1 MIFSEIYGAYYNAVA
16 AVLREAV
23 AHPVSDA
30 DIRRIV
36 DQHAFGESI
45 LTIPSALKEGR
56 WKLLKPDGTAVIQ
69 NAPWM
74 PLSLMQKRWLKAVAR
89 DPRIKLFGDFDFDF
103 PDVEPLFLPEDVIV
117 FDQYADGD
125 DYTDANYIANFRI
138 ILDAVRNGTPLYIKM
153 RNKIGEI
160 IARTIFPSHLE
171 YSEKDDKFRLIGTG
185 SGYGNTVNLGRI
197 IHCEICEGSCKIRR
211 ESKRD
216 ACARQVTFELTDQRN
231 ALERVLL
238 HFAHFEKTAERIDES
253 RYAVTVRYNLEDE
266 TEMVIRILSFG
277 PMIRVTAPE
286 RFIKSIRQRL
296 IDQIHCEQ

>member
-45 LTIPSALKEGR
+45 LAIPSALKEER

-69 NAPWM
+69 NAPSM

-125 DYTDANYIANFRI
+125 DY
-138 ILDAVRNGTPLYIKM
+138 K
-153 RNKIGEI
+153 
-160 IARTIFPSHLE
+160 
-171 YSEKDDKFRLIGTG
+171 
-185 SGYGNTVNLGRI
+185 
-197 IHCEICEGSCKIRR
+197 
-211 ESKRD
+211 
-216 ACARQVTFELTDQRN
+216 RN
-231 ALERVLL
+231 AAT
-238 HFAHFEKTAERIDES
+238 HKNAEQNWRNHRPHDIS
-253 RYAVTVRYNLEDE
+253 KPSGVFRK
-266 TEMVIRILSFG
+266 G
-277 PMIRVTAPE
+277 
-286 RFIKSIRQRL
+286 
-296 IDQIHCEQ
+296 

>member
-45 LTIPSALKEGR
+45 LAIPAALKEGR

-69 NAPWM
+69 NAPSM
-74 PLSLMQKRWLKAVAR
+74 PLSRMQKRWLKAVAR
-89 DPRIKLFGDFDFDF
+89 DPRIRLFGDFDFDF

-125 DYTDANYIANFRI
+125 DYTNADYIANFRI
-138 ILDAVRNGTPLYIKM
+138 ILDAVRSGAPLHIHM
-153 RNKIGEI
+153 RNKRGEI
-160 IARTIFPSHLE
+160 IRRTISPSHLE

-197 IHCEICEGSCKIRR
+197 IHCEPCDGSCKIRR
-211 ESKRD
+211 ESKRG

-231 ALERVLL
+231 ALERVLM
-238 HFAHFEKTAERIDES
+238 HFAHFEKTAERIDEN
-253 RYAVTVRYNLEDE
+253 RYAVTIRYNLEDE

>member
-23 AHPVSDA
+23 VHPVSDA

-45 LTIPSALKEGR
+45 LAIPSALKEGR

-69 NAPWM
+69 NAPSM
-74 PLSLMQKRWLKAVAR
+74 PLSLMQKRWLKAVVR

-125 DYTDANYIANFRI
+125 DYTNADYIANFRI
-138 ILDAVRNGTPLYIKM
+138 ILDAVRSGAPLHIHM
-153 RNKIGEI
+153 RNKRGEI

-197 IHCEICEGSCKIRR
+197 IHCEPCGGHCKIRR
-211 ESKRD
+211 ESKRG

-238 HFAHFEKTAERIDES
+238 HFAHFEKTAERIDEN